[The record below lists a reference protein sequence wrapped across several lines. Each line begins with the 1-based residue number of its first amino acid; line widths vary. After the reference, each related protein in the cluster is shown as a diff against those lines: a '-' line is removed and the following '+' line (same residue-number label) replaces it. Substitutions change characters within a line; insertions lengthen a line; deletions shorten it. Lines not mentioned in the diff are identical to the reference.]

1 MNEFIIDL
9 TELFNKYGIIAL
21 KDSIEMSSSPLHID
35 VDSKLKSRGWVFKFT
50 EIVEDEDEAI
60 KHANKYGFIIN

>member
-9 TELFNKYGIIAL
+9 TELFDKYGIIAI
-21 KDSIEMSSSPLHID
+21 KDSMELSSSPLHID

-50 EIVEDEDEAI
+50 EIVKDDDVASE
-60 KHANKYGFIIN
+60 HANKYGLIIK